1 MSNYDRRDRQ
11 DETAMWDA
19 GEVRRQESAQQQRRG
34 DEKRRSARRRTG
46 TAIYLVCVV
55 LGSCLLAG
63 IGWLMINDLCSL
75 NKAPVEVEITVEE
88 GDSVSDVAK
97 KLKDAGLVNSKGF
110 FQLASGFLHYSRYVE
125 PGTYKLNSDM
135 DFRALIVNMHD
146 WKQDSMDAQGLV
158 QVTIPEGYTV
168 RQIIDLLAEKGVAT
182 KAELE
187 DACANFDFENYSFLS
202 SDTLG
207 SIDRME
213 GFLFPTTYTF
223 DKNKT
228 AVFAVDTMLT
238 MFKNEISQQMLEDI
252 KNSPYDLKQII
263 TMASIIEKESIGDD
277 TERKNISS
285 VIHNRL
291 ERPNSEK
298 GGRLLQLCS
307 SINYIMVHDDIS
319 KFDTTIESPYNTYIH
334 EGLTLGPSAIRASA
348 PSRPP
353 STRRIRTITSSRW
366 APMTRATS
374 SPTTTSISA
383 SSTVR
388 STSPSTPDAEA
399 GAAVPRRG
407 LGKTA
412 DGRALWRG
420 RRLSGG
426 YVLRHAFLRGQLLR

>member
-146 WKQDSMDAQGLV
+146 WEQDSMDAQGLV
-158 QVTIPEGYTV
+158 QVTIPEGYSV

-182 KAELE
+182 KEDLE
-187 DACANFDFENYSFLS
+187 DACANFAYEDYDFL
-202 SDTLG
+202 DDDKLG

-213 GFLFPTTYTF
+213 GFLFPSTYEF
-223 DKNKT
+223 DKNRS
-228 AVFAVDTMLT
+228 AVYTVETMLVY
-238 MFKNEISQQMLEDI
+238 FKNSISQQMLADI
-252 KNSPYDLKQII
+252 KASPYSLQEII
-263 TMASIIEKESIGDD
+263 TMASLIEKESIGDD

-291 ERPNSEK
+291 ENPSSEK
-298 GGRLLQLCS
+298 GGRALQLCS
-307 SINYIMVHDDIS
+307 TINYIMKHDGV
-319 KFDTTIESPYNTYIH
+319 KTFDTEIDSPYNTYINP
-334 EGLTLGPSAIRASA
+334 GLTPGPICNPGLSAI
-348 PSRPP
+348 
-353 STRRIRTITSSRW
+353 
-366 APMTRATS
+366 
-374 SPTTTSISA
+374 
-383 SSTVR
+383 
-388 STSPSTPDAEA
+388 EA
-399 GAAVPRRG
+399 AIYPADTDYYFFA
-407 LGKTA
+407 LGK
-412 DGRALWRG
+412 DGKSHFFTDYNEHLKFIN
-420 RRLSGG
+420 SGE
-426 YVLRHAFLRGQLLR
+426 YQPIYS